1 MKSLIIYIHG
11 KGGNADE
18 ALHYKSLFPDS
29 DVIGFDYK
37 SNTPWDAK
45 KEFSDYFDSVANGYD
60 EVCLIANSIGA
71 FFSMNALSQ
80 KPIKKAYFISPMVN
94 LEKLICNMMM
104 WADVTEDTLREKKEI
119 ATDFGETLSWEY
131 LCYVRENPIEWKIPT
146 QILYGSTDNLTT
158 LKTMQEF
165 ANKVGATITVMEGG
179 EHWFHTDEQ
188 MQFLDR
194 WITINQSTT

>member
-1 MKSLIIYIHG
+1 MKNLIIYIHG

-18 ALHYKSLFPDS
+18 AQHYKSLFPDYN
-29 DVIGFDYK
+29 VVGFDYK

-45 KEFSDYFDSVANGYD
+45 KEFSDYFDSVAKGYD
-60 EVCLIANSIGA
+60 EIRLIANSIGA
-71 FFSMNALSQ
+71 FFSMNALGE

-104 WADVTEDTLREKKEI
+104 WAGISEDTLREKKEI
-119 ATDFGETLSWEY
+119 ATDFGETLSWDY
-131 LCYVRENPIEWKIPT
+131 LCYVRENPIEWIIPT

-158 LKTMQEF
+158 LETMQEF
-165 ANKVGATITVMEGG
+165 ANKVEATITVMEGG
-179 EHWFHTDEQ
+179 EHWFHTNEQ

-194 WITINQSTT
+194 WIASTK

>member
-1 MKSLIIYIHG
+1 MKNLIIYIHG

-18 ALHYKSLFPDS
+18 AQHYKSLFPDC

-37 SNTPWDAK
+37 SNTPWDAT

-80 KPIKKAYFISPMVN
+80 KPIKKAYFISPIVN
-94 LEKLICNMMM
+94 MEKLICNMMM
-104 WADVTEDTLREKKEI
+104 WAVVSEETLREKKEI

-158 LKTMQEF
+158 LETMQEF
-165 ANKVGATITVMEGG
+165 ANKVGAAITVMHGG

-188 MQFLDR
+188 MKFLDR
-194 WITINQSTT
+194 WIAGSK

>member
-1 MKSLIIYIHG
+1 MKNLIIYIHG

-18 ALHYKSLFPDS
+18 AQHYKSLFPDC

-45 KEFSDYFDSVANGYD
+45 
-60 EVCLIANSIGA
+60 
-71 FFSMNALSQ
+71 
-80 KPIKKAYFISPMVN
+80 AYFISPIVN
-94 LEKLICNMMM
+94 MEKLICNMMM
-104 WADVTEDTLREKKEI
+104 WAVVSEETLREKKEI

-158 LKTMQEF
+158 LETMQEF
-165 ANKVGATITVMEGG
+165 ANKVGAAITVMHGG

-188 MQFLDR
+188 MKFLDR
-194 WITINQSTT
+194 WIAGSK

>member
-1 MKSLIIYIHG
+1 MKPLIIYIHG
-11 KGGNADE
+11 KGGSADE
-18 ALHYKSLFPDS
+18 ALHYKSLFPDY

-37 SNTPWDAK
+37 SNTPWEAK
-45 KEFSDYFDSVANGYD
+45 KEFSDYFDSVANGHD

-104 WADVTEDTLREKKEI
+104 WAGVSEETLREKKEI
-119 ATDFGETLSWEY
+119 ATDFGENLSWEY

-146 QILYGSTDNLTT
+146 QILYGSMDNLTT
-158 LKTMQEF
+158 LETMQEF
-165 ANKVGATITVMEGG
+165 ANKVGAAITVMDGG
-179 EHWFHTDEQ
+179 EHWFHTEEQ
-188 MQFLDR
+188 MVFLDR
-194 WITINQSTT
+194 WIIDGIKEC

>member
-1 MKSLIIYIHG
+1 MKNLVIYIHG

-18 ALHYKSLFPDS
+18 ALHYKSLFPNC
-29 DVIGFDYK
+29 DVVGFDYK

-45 KEFSDYFDSVANGYD
+45 KEFADYFDSIANGYD
-60 EVCLIANSIGA
+60 EVYLIANSIGA
-71 FFSMNALSQ
+71 FFSMNALGQ
-80 KPIKKAYFISPMVN
+80 NPIRKAFFISPIVN
-94 LEKLICNMMM
+94 MEKLIRNMMM
-104 WADVTEDTLREKKEI
+104 RANVSEETLREKKEI
-119 ATDFGETLSWEY
+119 ATNFGETLSWEY

-158 LKTMQEF
+158 LETMQEF

-194 WITINQSTT
+194 WIISTK

>member
-1 MKSLIIYIHG
+1 MKNLIIYIHG

-18 ALHYKSLFPDS
+18 AQHYKSLFPDYN
-29 DVIGFDYK
+29 VVGFDYK

-45 KEFSDYFDSVANGYD
+45 KEFSDYFDSVAKGYD
-60 EVCLIANSIGA
+60 EIRLIANSIGA
-71 FFSMNALSQ
+71 FFSMNALGE

-104 WADVTEDTLREKKEI
+104 WAGISEDTLREKKEI
-119 ATDFGETLSWEY
+119 ATDFGETLSWDY
-131 LCYVRENPIEWKIPT
+131 LCYVRENPIEWIIPT

-158 LKTMQEF
+158 LETMQEF
-165 ANKVGATITVMEGG
+165 ANKAGATITVMDGG

-194 WITINQSTT
+194 WIASTK